1 MFLLCV
7 TDIFSKYAWVIL
19 LKDKKAIA
27 ITNAFLNFLKESNRK
42 PNKIWVDKSSE
53 FYNRSMKSFLQNNN
67 IELYLTYNEGKFVVA
82 ERFIWTL
89 KDKIYKYRTTISK
102 NVYIGQLDE
111 IVNHYNNIYHGTIKI
126 KQENLNPRMYI
137 DLNKEYNNEDSKL
150 KVGDNFRVLK

>member
-1 MFLLCV
+1 M
-7 TDIFSKYAWVIL
+7 
-19 LKDKKAIA
+19 
-27 ITNAFLNFLKESNRK
+27 
-42 PNKIWVDKSSE
+42 
-53 FYNRSMKSFLQNNN
+53 QNNN

-82 ERFIWTL
+82 EWFIWTL